1 MSDDTPT
8 PPFIYEGLDPTP
20 EPKSTISEVSE
31 AVKGTVHRVSDA
43 IDAGRKPSM
52 PLSILS
58 NMRRGHAAQAANL
71 GRQVGR
77 PLWET

>member
-43 IDAGRKPSM
+43 IG
-52 PLSILS
+52 
-58 NMRRGHAAQAANL
+58 MRVESLACR
-71 GRQVGR
+71 
-77 PLWET
+77 